1 MVRPR
6 DVVEQWARAFNARD
20 ADAAAGLYD
29 ENASNCRATWFRQLE
44 IPL

>member
-29 ENASNCRATWFRQLE
+29 ENASNWQLA
-44 IPL
+44 IRRPGRRT